1 MTIAYKNQFKPW
13 KPGQNTTNELYY
25 MESKE
30 LIWDIEDMFKVYSKS
45 KVVIDKSVFVPG
57 ECVVNQMVL
66 GSDNY
71 DNDMYKIDMILRGEV

>member
-1 MTIAYKNQFKPW
+1 
-13 KPGQNTTNELYY
+13 
-25 MESKE
+25 
-30 LIWDIEDMFKVYSKS
+30 MFKVYSKS

-66 GSDNY
+66 GSDDY